1 MNADETIEFS
11 NLDFYNS
18 KDFRYTQGIPLKT
31 TLASFAMSV
40 PLRYYSWQII
50 CLDAYFWT
58 KSHTK
63 LLQMYTVL

>member
-40 PLRYYSWQII
+40 PLRYYS
-50 CLDAYFWT
+50 
-58 KSHTK
+58 
-63 LLQMYTVL
+63 